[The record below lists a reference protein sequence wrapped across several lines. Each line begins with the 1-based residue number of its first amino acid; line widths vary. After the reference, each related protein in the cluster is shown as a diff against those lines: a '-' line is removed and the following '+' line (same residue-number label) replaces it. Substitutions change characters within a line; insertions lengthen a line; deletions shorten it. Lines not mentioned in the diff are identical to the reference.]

1 MLLIK
6 NIKAGN
12 LIKFILVFFL
22 ISFFLIKVSKANIDN
37 DIVNTKTD
45 IKILDKISSKNE
57 LVNLYNGEEL
67 IYKDLAIKVLKC
79 TNSELDDNPEIK
91 AYIQVRDLTK
101 KSNDIVYVFNGWMF
115 SSSPSINPF
124 DHPVYDIWLV
134 KCY

>member
-12 LIKFILVFFL
+12 LSKFL
-22 ISFFLIKVSKANIDN
+22 IILIISIYSAQNSYSQSQN
-37 DIVNTKTD
+37 DFIGTKTD

-57 LVNLYNGEEL
+57 LVNIINKEEL
-67 IYKDLAIKVLKC
+67 IYKDLAIKVMKC
-79 TNSELDDNPEIK
+79 TNSYLDDNPETK

-101 KSNDIVYVFNGWMF
+101 NNNDQVYVFNGWMF
-115 SSSPSINPF
+115 SSSPSIAPF

-134 KCY
+134 NCY